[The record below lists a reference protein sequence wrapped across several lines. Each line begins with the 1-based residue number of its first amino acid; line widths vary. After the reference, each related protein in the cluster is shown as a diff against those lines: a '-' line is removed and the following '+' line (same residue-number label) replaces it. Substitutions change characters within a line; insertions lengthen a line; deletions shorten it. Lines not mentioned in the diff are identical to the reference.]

1 MNAST
6 QPPAAKN
13 RFHNQP
19 VAETLRQLDV
29 QLQSGLTT
37 EGARKRLAQH
47 GPNELASQP
56 RTPLWRLFVNQF
68 LDFIVLLLIAA
79 ALISFALRD
88 AIEGAAILAIVVINA
103 VIGLVQEQRADAAIE
118 QLKRLA
124 APTAQ
129 VLRDGAHVTVAS
141 RDLVPGDIV
150 YLEAGNFV
158 PADGQ
163 LVESFNLQIDE
174 SSLTGEST
182 PGQKQSE
189 AVSAADAPIGDRTN
203 MAFSGTTVSRGRATA
218 VIVATGALTEMGTIA
233 GLMSGIAH
241 EHTPLQRR
249 LNQLGRTLGIAALI
263 LCALV
268 FALEAARNTDLGLIT
283 RSGIVAYFAS
293 EGARLTNAFMLAT
306 SLAVAAVPEG
316 LSAIVTINLAL
327 GMREMIKRHA
337 LVRRLTAVE
346 TLGSATIICSDKT
359 GTLTQNVMTVVRGY
373 CNGEFFRVTGE
384 RGEPR
389 GEFIND
395 RSNAAVDP
403 NAPDHAALH
412 ALLRGGLLCSDALL
426 EKWEGQYRTVG
437 DPTEGAL
444 VVAAAK
450 SGLMREAAEEAYSRM
465 DEISFD
471 SERKMMSTLHRA
483 SSEAVLVLVKGAP
496 DVVLG
501 RCMRERG
508 ASGADAVLDAAAR
521 ARILAANND
530 LAAQG
535 LRVLAVA
542 ERTVPALTSKDPDV
556 VESDL
561 TFVGL
566 LGMMDPPRP
575 EVASAIR
582 TAATAGIR
590 TVMITGDY
598 PATAHAIAKQIGLV
612 GDGTDELVVSGAEI
626 SAMNDEALSE
636 RVKLASVFAR
646 VSPEDKLR
654 LVGAF
659 KHNGHVVAMTGDG
672 VNDAPALKRADI
684 GVAMGITGT
693 DVSKEVADMVLT
705 DDNFASIVSAV
716 EQGRVIYANIRKFV
730 LYLLG
735 CNIAE
740 IIVILGASVAGLAS
754 PLSAIQLLWLN
765 LITDGAPALALGLE
779 RAEPDVMNQPPRPPQ
794 EPVIG
799 RHMLGRLATQS
810 LVLAAAVLAVYVL
823 ALRFAP
829 DQAHTMAFVTLAL
842 AELPLAYASRSERL
856 PVTALGVFSNR
867 ALQLA
872 VVVSLMGILAVV
884 YVPALQPIFDT
895 TPLSLPNLAAL
906 MPAIFAPA
914 LAVET
919 AKRMA
924 GRNPIRA

>member
-1 MNAST
+1 MIAN
-6 QPPAAKN
+6 QPAKN
-13 RFHNQP
+13 RFHTQT
-19 VAETLRQLDV
+19 VVETARQLDA
-29 QLQSGLTT
+29 QLQNGLSA
-37 EGARKRLAQH
+37 EDVRSRLAQH

-79 ALISFALRD
+79 ALISFALND
-88 AIEGAAILAIVVINA
+88 AIEGAAILAIVVVNA

-174 SSLTGEST
+174 SSLTGESA

-189 AVSAADAPIGDRTN
+189 TVSAADAPIGDRTN
-203 MAFSGTTVSRGRATA
+203 MVFSGTTVSRGRATA

-233 GLMSGIAH
+233 GLMSGIVH

-283 RSGIVAYFAS
+283 RSGIAAYFAS
-293 EGARLTNAFMLAT
+293 EGASLTNAFMLAT

-316 LSAIVTINLAL
+316 LSAIVTINLAI

-373 CNGEFFRVTGE
+373 CSGEFFRVTGE
-384 RGEPR
+384 GGEPR

-426 EKWEGQYRTVG
+426 EKWEGQHRTVG

-450 SGLMREAAEEAYSRM
+450 SGLMREAAEEAYPRM
-465 DEISFD
+465 DEIPFD

-483 SSEAVLVLVKGAP
+483 SSESVLVLVKGAP

-508 ASGADAVLDAAAR
+508 ASGADAVLDATAR
-521 ARILAANND
+521 ARILAANHD
-530 LAAQG
+530 FGAQS

-542 ERTVPALTSKDPDV
+542 ERTVPALTSQDPDV

-612 GDGTDELVVSGAEI
+612 VDGTDELVVSGAEI

-730 LYLLG
+730 VYLLG

-754 PLSAIQLLWLN
+754 PLNAIQLLWLN

-779 RAEPDVMNQPPRPPQ
+779 RAEPDVMNQPPRPPK
-794 EPVIG
+794 EPLIG
-799 RHMLGRLATQS
+799 RSMIARLTTQS
-810 LVLAAAVLAVYVL
+810 LSLAAVVLAVYVL
-823 ALRFAP
+823 ALQFAP
-829 DQAHTMAFVTLAL
+829 GEAHTMAFVTLAL

-867 ALQLA
+867 TLQLA
-872 VVVSLMGILAVV
+872 VAVSLLGILAVV

-895 TPLSLPNLAAL
+895 TPLSLAHLAAL
-906 MPAIFAPA
+906 LPAIFAPA

-919 AKRMA
+919 AKHIT
-924 GRNPIRA
+924 GRNPIPA